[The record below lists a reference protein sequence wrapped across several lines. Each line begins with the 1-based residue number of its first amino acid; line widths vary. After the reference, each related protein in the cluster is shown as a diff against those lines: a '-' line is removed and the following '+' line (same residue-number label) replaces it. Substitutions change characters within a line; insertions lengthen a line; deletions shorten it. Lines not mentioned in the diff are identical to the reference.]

1 MAQPV
6 LAGLTLVLLGLAVT
20 GVGGLWALLVVQALA
35 LSMINL
41 APPNASALALTRYGR
56 MAGTAAAVL
65 GAVQAAGGGLVSPL
79 SGLLGGDARAMAL
92 VMAGAATN

>member
-1 MAQPV
+1 
-6 LAGLTLVLLGLAVT
+6 
-20 GVGGLWALLVVQALA
+20 
-35 LSMINL
+35 MINL

-92 VMAGAATN
+92 VMAGAAVLGVLVLALATPAYRRGSAWTVVPA